1 MLEDFLQKIKTRI
14 VADFL
19 NILNS
24 FGTCRLL
31 IVGNHRLVERK
42 SKLFCDF
49 VYSPVLLRIEGPLCD
64 SV

>member
-1 MLEDFLQKIKTRI
+1 M
-14 VADFL
+14 ADFL

-24 FGTCRLL
+24 FGTYRLL

-49 VYSPVLLRIEGPLCD
+49 VYSPILLRIERPLCD